1 VRLRAAACRSAGG
14 PAAAPRRALGH
25 RSRGAFAPACRT
37 ADQSA
42 AVLAGQQP
50 GARRADAR
58 GGGAR
63 PRSAAGSRSG
73 ADGAEYAATA
83 AARSGVEGAG
93 VAVDA
98 AAATK
103 AATDAAERREPD
115 SG

>member
-73 ADGAEYAATA
+73 ADGAEHAAT
-83 AARSGVEGAG
+83 ARSGVEGAG

-98 AAATK
+98 AAATN
-103 AATDAAERREPD
+103 AATDAAA
-115 SG
+115 